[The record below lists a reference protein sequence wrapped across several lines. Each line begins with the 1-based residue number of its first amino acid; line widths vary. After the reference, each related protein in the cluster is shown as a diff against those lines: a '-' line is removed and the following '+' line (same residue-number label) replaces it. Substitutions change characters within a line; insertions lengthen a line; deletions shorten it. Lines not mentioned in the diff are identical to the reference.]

1 MGDDTGA
8 HSQSSD
14 PPHPDLGGCVAYRPG
29 KGLITPA
36 DGLMAPGEP
45 GSVIPHQP
53 GMKTMFKKIALC
65 AMLVLFLAPAAV
77 MAAGPQGQAQ
87 GIGNEAGN
95 GLNVQHQM
103 AGTVTAQ
110 EKFQNGQ
117 VQGSG
122 SAIQNGDA
130 RMLQTRSCDQDC
142 EQDQAMVRNM
152 TRDQI
157 RSGSDSGLAGKN
169 QGAGPNG
176 DGQMLQ
182 NRSCDQDCEQ
192 DQAMVRN
199 MTRDQIRSGSD
210 SVQQQNG
217 TAESVQNRFG
227 ITKGNGQNILASFAD
242 QMGAQFRH
250 MGGIFQT
257 LGQ

>member
-1 MGDDTGA
+1 
-8 HSQSSD
+8 
-14 PPHPDLGGCVAYRPG
+14 
-29 KGLITPA
+29 
-36 DGLMAPGEP
+36 
-45 GSVIPHQP
+45 
-53 GMKTMFKKIALC
+53 MKNMFKKIALC

-77 MAAGPQGQAQ
+77 MAAGQQGQAQ

-95 GLNVQHQM
+95 CLNVQHQI
-103 AGTVTAQ
+103 AGDTTAQ
-110 EKFQNGQ
+110 EKFQNDQ
-117 VQGSG
+117 AQESG
-122 SAIQNGDA
+122 SAMQNGDA
-130 RMLQTRSCDQDC
+130 RMLKNRSCDQTC
-142 EQDQAMVRNM
+142 EQDQAMIRNM

-157 RSGSDSGLAGKN
+157 RLDSDSGLAGKN

-182 NRSCDQDCEQ
+182 NCSCDQDCEQ

-199 MTRDQIRSGSD
+199 MTHDQIRLGSD
-210 SVQQQNG
+210 STQLQNG

-227 ITKGNGQNILASFAD
+227 LTKGNGQNIPTSFAD
-242 QMGAQFRH
+242 QLGAQFRH

>member
-1 MGDDTGA
+1 
-8 HSQSSD
+8 
-14 PPHPDLGGCVAYRPG
+14 
-29 KGLITPA
+29 
-36 DGLMAPGEP
+36 
-45 GSVIPHQP
+45 
-53 GMKTMFKKIALC
+53 MKTMFKKIALC

-77 MAAGPQGQAQ
+77 MAAGQQGQAQ

-95 GLNVQHQM
+95 CLNVQHQI
-103 AGTVTAQ
+103 AGDTTAQ

-117 VQGSG
+117 GQGSG
-122 SAIQNGDA
+122 SAMQNGDA

-157 RSGSDSGLAGKN
+157 RLGSDSTQL
-169 QGAGPNG
+169 
-176 DGQMLQ
+176 
-182 NRSCDQDCEQ
+182 
-192 DQAMVRN
+192 
-199 MTRDQIRSGSD
+199 
-210 SVQQQNG
+210 QNG

-227 ITKGNGQNILASFAD
+227 ITKGNDQNILASFAD
-242 QMGAQFRH
+242 HLGAQFRH

>member
-1 MGDDTGA
+1 
-8 HSQSSD
+8 
-14 PPHPDLGGCVAYRPG
+14 
-29 KGLITPA
+29 
-36 DGLMAPGEP
+36 
-45 GSVIPHQP
+45 
-53 GMKTMFKKIALC
+53 
-65 AMLVLFLAPAAV
+65 MLVLLLAPAAV
-77 MAAGPQGQAQ
+77 MAAGQQGQAQ

-95 GLNVQHQM
+95 CLNVQHQM
-103 AGTVTAQ
+103 AGTATAQ

-117 VQGSG
+117 AQGSR
-122 SAIQNGDA
+122 SAMQNGDA
-130 RMLQTRSCDQDC
+130 RMLQNRSCDQTCD
-142 EQDQAMVRNM
+142 QDQAMVRNM

-157 RSGSDSGLAGKN
+157 RLGSDSGLAGKN

-176 DGQMLQ
+176 EGLMLQ
-182 NRSCDQDCEQ
+182 NRSCNQDCDQ

-199 MTRDQIRSGSD
+199 MTRDQIRLGSD
-210 SVQQQNG
+210 STQLQNG

-242 QMGAQFRH
+242 QLGAQFRH

>member
-1 MGDDTGA
+1 
-8 HSQSSD
+8 
-14 PPHPDLGGCVAYRPG
+14 
-29 KGLITPA
+29 
-36 DGLMAPGEP
+36 
-45 GSVIPHQP
+45 
-53 GMKTMFKKIALC
+53 
-65 AMLVLFLAPAAV
+65 MLVLILAPAAV
-77 MAAGPQGQAQ
+77 MAAGQQGQAQ

-95 GLNVQHQM
+95 CLNVQHQIAGHYRPRKNSRM
-103 AGTVTAQ
+103 ARARGAEAQCRTAIPRCSRP
-110 EKFQNGQ
+110 
-117 VQGSG
+117 VP
-122 SAIQNGDA
+122 A
-130 RMLQTRSCDQDC
+130 TRTC
-142 EQDQAMVRNM
+142 EQDQDMVRNM

-157 RSGSDSGLAGKN
+157 RLDSESGLAGKN

-199 MTRDQIRSGSD
+199 MTHDQIRLHSD

-217 TAESVQNRFG
+217 TTESVQNRFG
-227 ITKGNGQNILASFAD
+227 LTKGNGQNILASFTD
-242 QMGAQFRH
+242 QLGSQFRH

>member
-1 MGDDTGA
+1 
-8 HSQSSD
+8 
-14 PPHPDLGGCVAYRPG
+14 
-29 KGLITPA
+29 
-36 DGLMAPGEP
+36 
-45 GSVIPHQP
+45 
-53 GMKTMFKKIALC
+53 
-65 AMLVLFLAPAAV
+65 MLVLILAPAAV

-95 GLNVQHQM
+95 CLNVQHQM
-103 AGTVTAQ
+103 AGTTTAQ

-117 VQGSG
+117 GQGSG

-130 RMLQTRSCDQDC
+130 RMLQTRSCDQTC

-157 RSGSDSGLAGKN
+157 RLASESGLAGKN
-169 QGAGPNG
+169 QGAGPKG

-182 NRSCDQDCEQ
+182 NRSCDQDCDQ
-192 DQAMVRN
+192 DQDMVRN
-199 MTRDQIRSGSD
+199 MTRDQIRLGSD
-210 SVQQQNG
+210 SAQQQNG

-227 ITKGNGQNILASFAD
+227 LTKGNGQNILASFAD
-242 QMGAQFRH
+242 QLGAQFRH